1 MAPTGR
7 SFERAY
13 RRRRTPWDTGVTP
26 PEIVEQASAM
36 QPGRALDLG
45 CGTGTTVLWLAQHG
59 WTAVGVDRSALAI
72 ESARRKADWTSAAMF
87 VEGDVTR
94 LDDLE
99 VDGPFDLLV
108 DIGCFHGV
116 PARRRGAYVRQ
127 VTRVA
132 GPGARM
138 MIFAFGPSVRWP
150 GSTRTREPE
159 IRRRFG
165 EAFELERVAPGRHP
179 LGSAWF
185 YLRRR

>member
-13 RRRRTPWDTGVTP
+13 RRGRTPSDTGVP
-26 PEIVEQASAM
+26 PREVVEQATAM

-45 CGTGTTVLWLAQHG
+45 CGSGTTVLWLAQHG
-59 WTAVGVDRSALAI
+59 WTAVGVDRSGLAI
-72 ESARRKADWTSAAMF
+72 ESARRKADWTSGGIF

-94 LDDLE
+94 LDELE
-99 VDGPFDLLV
+99 VDGPFDLLL

-132 GPGARM
+132 GPGSRM
-138 MIFAFGPSVRWP
+138 MIFAVGPIVRWP

-165 EAFELERVAPGRHP
+165 EAFELERVVPERHSPGA
-179 LGSAWF
+179 AWF